1 MDTQMKW
8 WKFHTM
14 SFLMLAVVFGTAGCV
29 TTNPNVTKE
38 RGVYTTVAMEGENLD
53 MPAVGYTSYKTFGPS
68 QTPAAVVVGYGFDD
82 GPNNNRSQE
91 FDLQVVETDNGAVI
105 QNSSGS
111 AFAGKAAVINLPIR
125 KSGNYRL
132 KLLINNSVY
141 DTWDFTINREAP
153 ADTGSTAVLPPTY
166 AKGMFSTSIEEIP
179 DAFSQYDE
187 YLLQA
192 MNDAVEKQMASAN
205 HDDFAQTPP
214 GHVLIQ
220 FDLSETGHVS
230 LPRII
235 QNSLGDALG
244 NFFLHALQSGSPY
257 KAWPDTARAVAGT
270 NSVTIKVNFSY
281 N

>member
-1 MDTQMKW
+1 MVTQMKW
-8 WKFHTM
+8 WKFLTM
-14 SFLMLAVVFGTAGCV
+14 AFLMLAVVFGTAGCG

-38 RGVYTTVAMEGENLD
+38 RGIYTTVAMGGENLD
-53 MPAVGYTSYKTFGPS
+53 MPASGYTSYKTFGPS
-68 QTPAAVVVGYGFDD
+68 QTPAAVIVGYGFDD

-91 FDLQVVETDNGAVI
+91 FDLQVVETGSGAVI
-105 QNSSGS
+105 LNSSGS

-132 KLLINNSVY
+132 NLIINNSVY
-141 DTWDFTINREAP
+141 DTWDFTVNREAP
-153 ADTGSTAVLPPTY
+153 PDTGSTAVLPPTY

-179 DAFSQYDE
+179 DVFSQYDE

-214 GHVLIQ
+214 GRVLIQ
-220 FDLSETGHVS
+220 FDLSETGQVS

-235 QNSLGDALG
+235 QNNLGDALG
-244 NFFLHALQSGSPY
+244 IFFLHALQSGSPY
-257 KAWPDTARAVAGT
+257 KAWPDTARAAAGA

>member
-1 MDTQMKW
+1 MVTQMKW
-8 WKFHTM
+8 WKY
-14 SFLMLAVVFGTAGCV
+14 LPVLLLALAVVFGTAGCG
-29 TTNPNVTKE
+29 TINPNVTKE
-38 RGVYTTVAMEGENLD
+38 RGVYTTMAMEGENLD
-53 MPAVGYTSYKTFGPS
+53 MPASGYTSYKTFGPS

-91 FDLQVVETDNGAVI
+91 FDLQVVEADSGAVI
-105 QNSSGS
+105 LNSSGS

-132 KLLINNSVY
+132 KLIINNSIY
-141 DTWDFTINREAP
+141 DTWDFTVNREAP
-153 ADTGSTAVLPPTY
+153 AGTGSTALQLPVY

-214 GHVLIQ
+214 GHVLVQ
-220 FDLSETGHVS
+220 FDLSETGQVS

-235 QNSLGDALG
+235 QNNLGEPLG

-257 KAWPDTARAVAGT
+257 KAWPDAARAATGT
-270 NSVTIKVNFSY
+270 NSLTIKVNFSY